1 MAVGVASV
9 MLVAVGGALGGMG
22 RLFVSRWA
30 AARLGTGF
38 PWGTLIVNLSGAF
51 LIGWLAVSL
60 TVGAGLSLWLLTG
73 ILGGFTTVSSF
84 SLQTLD
90 LMREQR
96 WMAASANVSLT
107 LVLGIAAAAL
117 GVELGQ

>member
-1 MAVGVASV
+1 MAIGVASV

-30 AARLGTGF
+30 AARLGTDF
-38 PWGTLIVNLSGAF
+38 PWGTLIVNLAGAF

-60 TVGAGLSLWLLTG
+60 TVGAGLSLWLMTG

-90 LMREQR
+90 LMRERR
-96 WMAASANVSLT
+96 WMAASANVCLT

-117 GVELGQ
+117 GVELGR

>member
-22 RLFVSRWA
+22 RLFVSRWV
-30 AARLGTGF
+30 AARLGAGF
-38 PWGTLIVNLSGAF
+38 PWGTLIVNLAGAF

-60 TVGAGLSLWLLTG
+60 TAGSDLALWLMTG

-90 LMREQR
+90 LARERR
-96 WMAASANVSLT
+96 WMAASTNVSLT
-107 LVLGIAAAAL
+107 LVLGIAAATL